1 MLQNAEYFST
11 GDFEDAT
18 KWHHYALAVSHY
30 THFTS
35 PIRRYPDVLVHRL
48 LAAALRLNPSLTH
61 LPADMPCDQPQPGP
75 PLDETSSSEVEPAS
89 LAHSTVAA
97 DGEAGAAQA
106 GGAEGAAGGDGHQ
119 GRTAAAVTAADGEVS
134 LAGLAEAT
142 AGDDGHQGRTA
153 AVTAQHGLV
162 DGGTVSAI
170 ATHCNQRKQA
180 AKNVQ
185 VRHPCCMLLWA
196 SLQWQGLQTCAV
208 QTTGH
213 PWDLSGHKM
222 SVCLSA
228 CLSVCLHVC
237 DCVLMYWL

>member
-1 MLQNAEYFST
+1 VLQNAEYFST

-48 LAAALRLNPSLTH
+48 LAAALRLNPSLTQ
-61 LPADMPCDQPQPGP
+61 LPADEPCDQPQPGP
-75 PLDETSSSEVEPAS
+75 PLGNGSSSEVAPAS

-97 DGEAGAAQA
+97 DGEAEAAQA
-106 GGAEGAAGGDGHQ
+106 GAAEGTAGGDGQ
-119 GRTAAAVTAADGEVS
+119 QAAVTAAADGEVA
-134 LAGLAEAT
+134 LAGGADAT
-142 AGDDGHQGRTA
+142 AGGAGHQGRTA

-185 VRHPCCMLLWA
+185 VRPP
-196 SLQWQGLQTCAV
+196 
-208 QTTGH
+208 GH
-213 PWDLSGHKM
+213 PA
-222 SVCLSA
+222 A
-228 CLSVCLHVC
+228 CCFGLA
-237 DCVLMYWL
+237 

>member
-48 LAAALRLNPSLTH
+48 LAAALRLNPSLTQ
-61 LPADMPCDQPQPGP
+61 LPIDTPCDQPQPGP
-75 PLDETSSSEVEPAS
+75 PLGDSSSSEVVPAS

-97 DGEAGAAQA
+97 DGEAAEAGAT
-106 GGAEGAAGGDGHQ
+106 D
-119 GRTAAAVTAADGEVS
+119 
-134 LAGLAEAT
+134 AT
-142 AGDDGHQGRTA
+142 AGDGSHQGRTA

-185 VRHPCCMLLWA
+185 VRHPCRPAACCF
-196 SLQWQGLQTCAV
+196 GL
-208 QTTGH
+208 
-213 PWDLSGHKM
+213 
-222 SVCLSA
+222 A
-228 CLSVCLHVC
+228 CNGKCCNRV
-237 DCVLMYWL
+237 